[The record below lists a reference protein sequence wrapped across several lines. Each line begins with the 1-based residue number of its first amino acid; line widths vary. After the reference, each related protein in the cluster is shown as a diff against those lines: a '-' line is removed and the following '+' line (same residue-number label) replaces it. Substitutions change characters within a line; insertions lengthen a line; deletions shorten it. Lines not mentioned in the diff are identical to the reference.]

1 MRLSPKKNSED
12 AMNTTAEPVRYQIN
26 GKWYDSR
33 EAVPPGQHHRMTKEE
48 FREIRSSLGLTQ
60 QALADRLGLKWQQ
73 SVASI
78 ESGVVGVS
86 GTVAAH
92 MRTLLLVR
100 QEYQGNMVR
109 GK

>member
-1 MRLSPKKNSED
+1 MTVEF
-12 AMNTTAEPVRYQIN
+12 QIN
-26 GKWYDSR
+26 GKWQDGNS
-33 EAVPPGQHHRMTKEE
+33 AIQPPRHRMTKEE

>member
-1 MRLSPKKNSED
+1 MDTGMVEFQ
-12 AMNTTAEPVRYQIN
+12 VN
-26 GKWYDSR
+26 GKWHPGSDPIH
-33 EAVPPGQHHRMTKEE
+33 PPRMTKEE